1 MLGTKKNNNMPKKKV
16 LILGGSS
23 DIGISTMNIFLKN
36 NWEVYCHYNSSNI
49 LKKKK
54 NKNLKFFKLD
64 FSTTEKQIDSEL
76 NYIKK
81 LNFSSIINLVGYM
94 DGDNFENFTISN
106 SLKTIQINS
115 IVPFY
120 IIKKLLPGMIK
131 NRFGRILQT
140 SSIGVKFG
148 GGKNTFNYSLSKKLN
163 EFLPSHVKSLANKNI
178 LVNTLIIGVTKT
190 KIHKKIQ
197 SKNLRIRKK
206 LIPMQRIA
214 HPDEIAKYIFFISS
228 ENNSYVTGQHL
239 TISGGE

>member
-76 NYIKK
+76 NHIKK

-178 LVNTLIIGVTKT
+178 LVNTLIIGVTKPRYIKKFSL
-190 KIHKKIQ
+190 KI
-197 SKNLRIRKK
+197 
-206 LIPMQRIA
+206 
-214 HPDEIAKYIFFISS
+214 
-228 ENNSYVTGQHL
+228 
-239 TISGGE
+239 